1 MNRRSRDIQLVQP
14 DSPEMFGNQAL
25 YDKQVDRYAVSAR
38 TGGVDDAQVCS
49 DRRQG
54 CRTEGEL
61 PVEVA
66 RFRMPADAGGS
77 CTGASTPIQEVS
89 FRGCCPTRFSFFLC
103 RNVEQGDEHDTHK
116 QRVPSFDIG
125 SANGVM
131 DMKS

>member
-1 MNRRSRDIQLVQP
+1 MNRRSRDVQLVRP
-14 DSPEMFGNQAL
+14 DTPEMFGNQAL
-25 YDKQVDRYAVSAR
+25 YNKQVDRYAMSAR

-77 CTGASTPIQEVS
+77 CTGASTPHTLAYRYLSEGAVQPGS
-89 FRGCCPTRFSFFLC
+89 PFSS
-103 RNVEQGDEHDTHK
+103 VE
-116 QRVPSFDIG
+116 
-125 SANGVM
+125 M
-131 DMKS
+131 

>member
-1 MNRRSRDIQLVQP
+1 MNRRSRDVQLVRP
-14 DSPEMFGNQAL
+14 DTPEMFGNQAL
-25 YDKQVDRYAVSAR
+25 YNKQVDRYAMSAR

-77 CTGASTPIQEVS
+77 CTGAPYRYLSEGAVQPGS
-89 FRGCCPTRFSFFLC
+89 PFSS
-103 RNVEQGDEHDTHK
+103 VE
-116 QRVPSFDIG
+116 
-125 SANGVM
+125 M
-131 DMKS
+131 